1 MNFLPKCYGNVKAG
15 FIKSRFLCESNWF
28 TDVFPEWNLI
38 VLQVNKY
45 IFTNGK
51 RNKRILRQ
59 CDDNY

>member
-1 MNFLPKCYGNVKAG
+1 MREIG
-15 FIKSRFLCESNWF
+15 F

-38 VLQVNKY
+38 VLQVNEY

-59 CDDNY
+59 YDDNCRRIHNEFIDKLL

>member
-1 MNFLPKCYGNVKAG
+1 MSKIDFM
-15 FIKSRFLCESNWF
+15 
-28 TDVFPEWNLI
+28 DVFPEWNLI
-38 VLQVNKY
+38 VLQVNEY

>member
-1 MNFLPKCYGNVKAG
+1 MSKIG
-15 FIKSRFLCESNWF
+15 F

-59 CDDNY
+59 YDDNLRRIHNWFIDKLL